1 MPLYGWSGPGKMRE
15 MDLARTKAPEIVMP
29 TTVSLVKEP
38 VKVFKCTECGKKFK
52 KAMIVARHFNS
63 AHSELKEDKDSWRLY
78 VEEVKG

>member
-52 KAMIVARHFNS
+52 KGVFHGADVANEGES
-63 AHSELKEDKDSWRLY
+63 RL
-78 VEEVKG
+78 VGADGRG